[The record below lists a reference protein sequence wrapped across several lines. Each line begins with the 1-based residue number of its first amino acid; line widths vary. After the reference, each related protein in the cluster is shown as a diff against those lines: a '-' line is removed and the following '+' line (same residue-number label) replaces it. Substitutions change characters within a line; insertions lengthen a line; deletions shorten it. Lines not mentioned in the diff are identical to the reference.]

1 MADIKISQL
10 DTAASADGGDLF
22 VESKEDQSSATGY
35 VTKKITLA
43 MVAAWL
49 MGNANFPS
57 LNTSEKT
64 IVGAINEVDA
74 NADKVKQSPV
84 TSGTYR
90 LLLQKSQSDDTVK
103 TEEVNKNA
111 GLYFTADQSGQFGAT
126 LFVRA
131 IHSATEQKNARI
143 VLGNNIPDGTAGSS
157 SGRMVFYGKNDKYVQ
172 LMESASTE
180 LLTANRNLYFP
191 NANGFI
197 ALREDTAVTKTNL
210 TLNTGYTSVD
220 DYGGCFYEVSGH
232 VVHLHISVSGL
243 STSSNNTIVTLP
255 SGVRPTANV
264 YGVGFSHTIANAE
277 YSRFFVNTA
286 GAITIRSDAA
296 TSRFDATWLI

>member
-10 DTAASADGGDLF
+10 DTAANADGGDLF
-22 VESKEDQSSATGY
+22 VESKEDSSSATGY
-35 VTKKITLA
+35 NSRKISLA
-43 MVAAWL
+43 QIAAWL

-57 LNTSEKT
+57 LNTDEKT
-64 IVGAINEVDA
+64 IVGAINEVDGD
-74 NADKVKQSPV
+74 ADKVKQSPV

-103 TEEVNKNA
+103 TEEANKNA

-157 SGRMVFYGKNDKYVQ
+157 SGRIVFYGRGDKYAQ
-172 LMESASTE
+172 LIESTTE
-180 LLTANRNLYFP
+180 LLTANRNFYFP
-191 NANGFI
+191 NASGFI
-197 ALREDTAVTKTNL
+197 ALREDTALTKTNL
-210 TLNTGYTSVD
+210 TLNQGYTSVE

-243 STSSNNTIVTLP
+243 STSASNTIVTLP
-255 SGVRPTANV
+255 SAVRPSSNI

-277 YSRFFVNTA
+277 YSRFFVSTA
-286 GAITIRSDAA
+286 GMITIRSDAA
-296 TSRFDATWLI
+296 TSRFDTTWLI